1 LTLDRAHRSISRFWR
16 PAISALASVAV
27 VGALAAGAG
36 HADPASDALAKL
48 NELSRQAEQTTEA
61 MHSAQ
66 LDLNKKL
73 EIQQGASLVNRLLR
87 SANAPRHAPAP
98 APPID
103 DETLRV
109 ADDLCARLDERAA
122 RLETLLREAKD
133 AIARLEA
140 LSAAASSTAN
150 EHRRA
155 PRARQRAAVSDA
167 PQHDPPLVEVSRAAA
182 PASIAGATLAADPL
196 CARVYELAD
205 AGADAVSIAKQ
216 LSEHTGKVQ
225 LILALRAP

>member
-1 LTLDRAHRSISRFWR
+1 M
-16 PAISALASVAV
+16 PAPIAPT
-27 VGALAAGAG
+27 LAAC
-36 HADPASDALAKL
+36 
-48 NELSRQAEQTTEA
+48 LSTAA
-61 MHSAQ
+61 PPGP
-66 LDLNKKL
+66 LDLPSWAPWTL
-73 EIQQGASLVNRLLR
+73 IVLGGVMLALWWTGSRRAATAGRAQGASLVNRLLR
-87 SANAPRHAPAP
+87 SANAPRRAPAP

-150 EHRRA
+150 EPRRA

-182 PASIAGATLAADPL
+182 PALIAGATLAADPL

-225 LILALRAP
+225 LILALRTP